1 VEAIPMRR
9 CVTAV
14 RPFALP
20 TPGAILNRA
29 GLLWLRL
36 MSALLDPYRPEQHY
50 MRGPGPKY
58 FEREARER
66 MGEPRSMAHSTIRR
80 SRDAG
85 TRPTQEREPHKYYPG
100 CRTLMVLERAVPK
113 FGPLPESR
121 TYKCIQCGCVIEEDI
136 NQ

>member
-1 VEAIPMRR
+1 MRR

-36 MSALLDPYRPEQHY
+36 MSALSDPYRPEQHY

-66 MGEPRSMAHSTIRR
+66 TGEPEQGQGDPVLLDHGPIGHGRSVR
-80 SRDAG
+80 
-85 TRPTQEREPHKYYPG
+85 
-100 CRTLMVLERAVPK
+100 
-113 FGPLPESR
+113 
-121 TYKCIQCGCVIEEDI
+121 
-136 NQ
+136 